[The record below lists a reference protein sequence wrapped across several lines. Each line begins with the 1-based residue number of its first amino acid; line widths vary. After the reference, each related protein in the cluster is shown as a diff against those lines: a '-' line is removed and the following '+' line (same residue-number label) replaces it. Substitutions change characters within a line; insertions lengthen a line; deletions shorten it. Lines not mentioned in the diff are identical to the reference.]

1 MDLVCRVFQANIRTK
16 MDSHR
21 ANYAQLMKRVRAKV
35 VKNVIYVR
43 LVDRRLKGVLL
54 VRPALRENMRPQ
66 QTHVWNVLQVLCR
79 IAKTVQ
85 YVNSVA
91 QTSQE
96 KVAKREILLARPAI

>member
-1 MDLVCRVFQANIRTK
+1 MG
-16 MDSHR
+16 SHR

-35 VKNVIYVR
+35 VKNVIYVP

-54 VRPALRENMRPQ
+54 VPPALRENMRPP

-96 KVAKREILLARPAI
+96 KVAKRGILLARPAT